1 MAWVKTKKMELTK
14 RPMEKKTQSLSV
26 ISFSSMQDASNPD
39 VLPFEAVLGYVDT
52 PTDATPCGGYSGYK
66 TTLSSEN
73 IDLDSL
79 VGSGVNVCWSYWPE
93 DNMTRHNPRFKV
105 GVIDAAEL
113 DGTAIKAKGH
123 LWKSDFPDVCEVVE
137 NAKDSLGFS
146 VEVYSDGIKIDHSE
160 KNATCLGVH
169 FTGASILYK
178 SKAAFQK
185 TKIMCSIMDEKEN
198 NEVNEEVKQALAEQN
213 KAVEEKFNAL
223 NETVSKLAESVQ
235 ALSAKPKDEPKEPEQ
250 KNEPAPAMDFS
261 AVTDAMTDA
270 IKGAIAEGFK
280 AQFAGQPKDEPK
292 DEGRKTVQ
300 NLGTDKQLDN
310 NEKTAMELS
319 AEVQK
324 DDSLTPA
331 QKWSKQLSIWN
342 EHRDEFEQK

>member
-1 MAWVKTKKMELTK
+1 
-14 RPMEKKTQSLSV
+14 MEKKTQSLSV

-185 TKIMCSIMDEKEN
+185 TKIMCSIMGNEKEID
-198 NEVNEEVKQALAEQN
+198 EVNEEVQKALDEQN
-213 KAVEEKFNAL
+213 KAFEEKFGAL
-223 NETVSKLAESVQ
+223 NETVGKLTAAVEK
-235 ALSAKPKDEPKEPEQ
+235 LSAKPEEKEPEQ
-250 KNEPAPAMDFS
+250 KDEPQAMDFS
-261 AVTDAMTDA
+261 AMTDA
-270 IKGAIAEGFK
+270 IKSAIADGFK
-280 AQFAGQPKDEPK
+280 AQNFGVQEKAP
-292 DEGRKTVQ
+292 EGRKTEQ
-300 NLGTDKQLDN
+300 NPGTEKQLDN
-310 NEKTAMELS
+310 HEKTAMELS

-342 EHRDEFEQK
+342 EHRDEFESK

>member
-1 MAWVKTKKMELTK
+1 
-14 RPMEKKTQSLSV
+14 MEKKLQSLNV

-66 TTLSSEN
+66 TILSSEN
-73 IDLDSL
+73 IDIDSL
-79 VGSGVNVCWSYWPE
+79 VGSGVNIRWDWWPE
-93 DNMTRHNPRFKV
+93 DNMTGHNPRFKV

-146 VEVYSDGIKIDHSE
+146 VEVYSDGIKLDHAE

-185 TKIMCSIMDEKEN
+185 TSIMCSIMNDKEN
-198 NEVNEEVKQALAEQN
+198 DKVNEEVKQALEAQN
-213 KAVEEKFNAL
+213 KTVEEKFNAL
-223 NETVSKLAESVQ
+223 NDKVAKLTESVQ
-235 ALSAKPKDEPKEPEQ
+235 ALAAQPKAEPKEPEQ
-250 KNEPAPAMDFS
+250 GEPKNEPAPAMDFS
-261 AVTDAMTDA
+261 AVTDA
-270 IKGAIAEGFK
+270 IKTAIAEGLK
-280 AQFAGQPKDEPK
+280 AQSFSANPKEEGKEP
-292 DEGRKTVQ
+292 ERKTVQ
-300 NLGTDKQLDN
+300 ALSTDKQLAN
-310 NEKTAMELS
+310 SEKTAMELS
-319 AEVQK
+319 AEVDK
-324 DDSLTPA
+324 DETLTA
-331 QKWSKQLSIWN
+331 SQKWSKQLSIWN
-342 EHRDEFEQK
+342 AHRDEFEQK

>member
-1 MAWVKTKKMELTK
+1 
-14 RPMEKKTQSLSV
+14 MEKKTQSLNV

-185 TKIMCSIMDEKEN
+185 TSIMCSIMDEKEN
-198 NEVNEEVKQALAEQN
+198 EEVNEEIKQALAEQN
-213 KAVEEKFNAL
+213 KAVDEKI
-223 NETVSKLAESVQ
+223 SKLSNTIGELAKSVQ
-235 ALSAKPKDEPKEPEQ
+235 ALAAQPKAEPKEPEQ
-250 KNEPAPAMDFS
+250 GEPKNEPAPAMDFS
-261 AVTDAMTDA
+261 AVTDA
-270 IKGAIAEGFK
+270 IKNAIAEGFK
-280 AQFAGQPKDEPK
+280 SQSFSAHPKEEGKEP
-292 DEGRKTVQ
+292 ERKTVQ
-300 NLGTDKQLDN
+300 NLGTEKQLDN
-310 NEKTAMELS
+310 HEKTAMELS
-319 AEVQK
+319 AEVDK
-324 DDSLTPA
+324 DETLTPA
-331 QKWSKQLSIWN
+331 QKWSKQLEIWN
-342 EHRDEFEQK
+342 THRDEFEQK